1 MRWETGRQSDN
12 VEDLRGSGGYGG
24 GRPRMPGGFKV
35 GGGLGILALLAA
47 LLFGV
52 DPSQI
57 LALLGGGGG
66 PAVEVAP
73 SQTASGPIADEA
85 GQFAS
90 VILGSTEDVWGRLF
104 SEAGSAYRQPT
115 LQLYEQVTQ
124 TACGYGQAAS
134 GPFYCPGDEKV
145 YLDLSFLGE
154 LERLGAPG
162 DFAVAYVIAH
172 EVGHHLQNITGVE
185 RQVRQLQRR
194 SSEEDANALSVLME
208 LQADCFAG
216 VWAYHANQQWQQ
228 REGHALL
235 EPGDV
240 EEGLQAAAAVGDDRL
255 QRMAGQAVTPEAFT
269 HGSSAQR
276 MEWLRKGLQQGNTDA
291 CDTFGQ
297 AGL

>member
-1 MRWETGRQSDN
+1 
-12 VEDLRGSGGYGG
+12 
-24 GRPRMPGGFKV
+24 MPGGAKV

-47 LLFGV
+47 LIFGV

-57 LALLGGGGG
+57 LALLGGAEG

-73 SQTASGPIADEA
+73 SEPASGPIADEA

-216 VWAYHANQQWQQ
+216 VWAHHANQQWQQ
-228 REGHALL
+228 EHGQALL